1 MAATNRNTGAG
12 STSTDATTSTTD
24 STDTSSSTGAHRVS
38 GDTTSTDRVDM
49 ARDTSTSGAGQTE
62 HTERVEHVTQ
72 VQPAVAQQ
80 RTSESYRGADRDT
93 SRRADHDV
101 RQRDDSE
108 ARDRFGG
115 INWGAGFF
123 GWLVAIGMTIILSG
137 IVGAVLTAIGNNV
150 DLTLRDAK
158 ASAGSIGIGA
168 GITLLVVLMLAYFTG
183 GYVAGRMSRFDG
195 ARQGVATWVIGLVV
209 TLLVAAVGAIA
220 GDQYN
225 VFSRISLPRL
235 PLNLSEL
242 GTGGA
247 ITAVAVLLG
256 TLLAAMVG
264 GKVGHRYHDKVD
276 RAAGI
281 TR

>member
-1 MAATNRNTGAG
+1 MAATNRNT
-12 STSTDATTSTTD
+12 SDSSTTD
-24 STDTSSSTGAHRVS
+24 TTTDTRTDTTTDTASNTGSHRVES
-38 GDTTSTDRVDM
+38 DTTSTDRVDM
-49 ARDTSTSGAGQTE
+49 ARDTSTTPAE
-62 HTERVEHVTQ
+62 HREHSEHVEHVTQ

-80 RTSESYRGADRDT
+80 RTSKSYRDADRD
-93 SRRADHDV
+93 
-101 RQRDDSE
+101 RDDSE

-137 IVGAVLTAIGNNV
+137 IVGAVVTAIGNNLN
-150 DLTLRDAK
+150 LTVADAK

-168 GITLLVVLMLAYFTG
+168 GIALLVVLMLAYFTG

-195 ARQGVATWVIGLVV
+195 ARQGLATWVIGLVV

-220 GDQYN
+220 GNQYN
-225 VFSRISLPRL
+225 VFNRISLPRL
-235 PLNLSEL
+235 PLNVSEL

-247 ITAVAVLLG
+247 ITAVAVLVG
-256 TLLAAMVG
+256 TLLAAMLG
-264 GKVGHRYHDKVD
+264 GKVGHRYHTKVD
-276 RAAGI
+276 RAAGF

>member
-1 MAATNRNTGAG
+1 
-12 STSTDATTSTTD
+12 
-24 STDTSSSTGAHRVS
+24 
-38 GDTTSTDRVDM
+38 M
-49 ARDTSTSGAGQTE
+49 ARDTTTGPTEHTE

-72 VQPAVAQQ
+72 VQPPVAQPAQ
-80 RTSESYRGADRDT
+80 PTGRQVTDE
-93 SRRADHDV
+93 RRAYAT
-101 RQRDDSE
+101 RERDDSE

-123 GWLVAIGMTIILSG
+123 GWLVAIGITIILSG
-137 IVGAVLTAIGNNV
+137 IVGAVVTAIGSQV
-150 DLTLRDAK
+150 DITLKDAK
-158 ASAGSIGIGA
+158 ASAGSISIGA

-195 ARQGVATWVIGLVV
+195 ARQGVATWVIGLIV

-220 GDQYN
+220 GDQYD

-242 GTGGA
+242 GTGGV
-247 ITAVAVLLG
+247 ITALAVLLG
-256 TLLAAMVG
+256 SLLAAVVG

-276 RAAGI
+276 RAAGF
-281 TR
+281 TA